1 MGAKASGVKLPGFFG
16 LGWAIVGAVL
26 LLFTFAMAYVVFLT
40 FRGAAP
46 PSDLTSSMST
56 LLYAAI
62 EALFLGLMG
71 WVGSIAMLRG
81 LDFVKVD
88 RGIGVVTFKV
98 DKGVGTVTPPSSEM
112 EEEKKSA

>member
-1 MGAKASGVKLPGFFG
+1 MVVKLPGFFG

-26 LLFTFAMAYVVFLT
+26 LLFTFVMAYMVFIAY
-40 FRGAAP
+40 RAAVP
-46 PSDLTSSMST
+46 PGDLTTSMTT

-88 RGIGVVTFKV
+88 RGVGVVTFQV
-98 DKGVGTVTPPSSEM
+98 DKGIGIVTSQTPES
-112 EEEKKSA
+112 EEKKSA

>member
-1 MGAKASGVKLPGFFG
+1 MKLPGFFG
-16 LGWAIVGAVL
+16 LGWAIVGAIL
-26 LLFTFAMAYVVFLT
+26 LLFTFAMAYMVFIAY
-40 FRGAAP
+40 RGAVP
-46 PSDLTSSMST
+46 PSDLTTSMST

-88 RGIGVVTFKV
+88 RGVGVVTFKV
-98 DKGVGTVTPPSSEM
+98 DKGVGIVTSPAPDT
-112 EEEKKSA
+112 EEKKSA